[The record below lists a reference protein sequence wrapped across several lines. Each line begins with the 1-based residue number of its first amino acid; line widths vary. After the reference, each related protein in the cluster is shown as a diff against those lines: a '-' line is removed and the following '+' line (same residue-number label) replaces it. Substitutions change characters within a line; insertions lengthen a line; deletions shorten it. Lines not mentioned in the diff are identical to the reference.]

1 MMPGRRSRTRSRGR
15 TRWGPFLVI
24 ALVVGILI
32 AGFVVAPSAAFT
44 TGSVDRQ
51 TTATVADD
59 ANGFLGIEVTDSV
72 RAGSEDRLVTV
83 TNNLSQPLTVAVSS
97 SAELSNDQATLA
109 PGESFSTAARVSCKS
124 SPNELQMT
132 IEASANDRFSGIM
145 TRSTSV
151 DTTGCSDS
159 SVGYE
164 RVEITDRTTSGKGGK
179 AEYDVAYTAKNK
191 TGSFNRISVEFDNL
205 DRNDGSETRE
215 SSARSDTIGF
225 TSGGQREGESFEITV
240 RFFDDTGE
248 VEDERIVVTD
258 TADGSGTV
266 YEES

>member
-15 TRWGPFLVI
+15 MRWGPFLVI
-24 ALVVGILI
+24 ALVVGVLI

-51 TTATVADD
+51 TTAIVADD

-72 RAGSEDRLVTV
+72 RAGSADQLVTV

-109 PGESFSTAARVSCKS
+109 PGESFSAAATVSCES
-124 SPNELQMT
+124 SPNEVQMT
-132 IEASANDRFSGIM
+132 ISASANDRFSGIM

-179 AEYDVAYTAKNK
+179 AEYDVAYAVKNE
-191 TGSFNRISVEFDNL
+191 TSFNRISVEFDNL
-205 DRNDGSETRE
+205 DRNDGVETRE
-215 SSARSDTIGF
+215 SSARNDTIGF

>member
-1 MMPGRRSRTRSRGR
+1 MTLGGRSRTRSRGR
-15 TRWGPFLVI
+15 TRWGPFLII
-24 ALVVGILI
+24 ALVVGVLI
-32 AGFVVAPSAAFT
+32 AGVVVAPSAAFT
-44 TGSVDRQ
+44 TSSVDSQ

-59 ANGFLGIEVTDSV
+59 ASGFLGIDVTDSV

-83 TNNLSQPLTVAVSS
+83 TNNLSQPLTLTVSS
-97 SAELSNDQATLA
+97 SAELSNDRATLA
-109 PGESFSTAARVSCKS
+109 PGESFSTAATVSCES
-124 SPNELQMT
+124 SSNEVQMT
-132 IEASANDRFSGIM
+132 ISASASDRFSGTA

-164 RVEITDRTTSGKGGK
+164 RIEITDRTTSGKGGK
-179 AEYDVAYTAKNK
+179 AEYDVTYAVKNK
-191 TGSFNRISVEFDNL
+191 SGSFDRISVEFDNL
-205 DRNDGSETRE
+205 DRNDGSETRD
-215 SSARSDTIGF
+215 SSAQNDTIGF
-225 TSGGQREGESFEITV
+225 TSGGQREGESFKITV